1 MKINKSKLELA
12 MARACVTLREVADAA
27 NTSST
32 TIYNI
37 INEKKGKANNPS
49 VVGKIAK
56 ALGIDPAEIIEKDDE

>member
-12 MARACVTLREVADAA
+12 MARACVTIREVADAA

-32 TIYNI
+32 MIYNI
-37 INEKKGKANNPS
+37 INEKEGKANHPR

-56 ALGIDPAEIIEKDDE
+56 ALGVDPAEIIEKDDE